1 MSKFLEKPDLSNR
14 DIRQRDIIP
23 PQLLADSHV
32 MIIGVGAIGRQV
44 ALQLAAIGVGKLTL
58 VDFDTVGVENLAC
71 QGFRESDIGW
81 PKVEAVADACMYL
94 NSQIEVVYRF
104 EKFRRNMEYPSKIF
118 CCVDSIRTR
127 QHIWD
132 CVEGDVNFFC
142 DTRMS
147 AEVARVITAADSCGK
162 NYYPQTLFAS
172 IDAYAGACTAKSTIY
187 CANIAAGLAV
197 ASFRKF
203 LTNIPIDADVT
214 LNILTNELTVN
225 APLPKGG

>member
-1 MSKFLEKPDLSNR
+1 MNDYLPKTDLSNR

-44 ALQLAAIGVGKLTL
+44 ALQLAAVGVGKLTL
-58 VDFDTVGVENLAC
+58 VDFDTVGVENLAS
-71 QGFRESDIGW
+71 QGFRENDIGW
-81 PKVEAVADACMYL
+81 PKVEAVADVCMHL
-94 NSQIEVVYRF
+94 NSQIEVVYLF
-104 EKFRRNMEYPSKIF
+104 EKFRRNMDYPSKIF

-132 CVEGDVNFFC
+132 CVEGDVSFFC

-147 AEVARVITAADSCGK
+147 AEVARVITVADPCGK
-162 NYYPQTLFAS
+162 RYYPQTLFAS
-172 IDAYAGACTAKSTIY
+172 TDAYAGACTAKSTIY

-203 LTNIPIDADVT
+203 LTNIPVDADVT

-225 APLPKGG
+225 APLPEGG